1 MVSVAVP
8 RLVSKG
14 ACALISVELTKTSGA
29 ARPLMV
35 TAVPLREFGRGMA
48 IAVASLAA
56 RFVPRIE
63 IKEPGAMDGSRLAVF
78 TIAVV
83 EGSGSVTARV
93 SRFEIAPGIATA
105 MVTVPAAGAQLAGD
119 QAGTGEH
126 PK

>member
-1 MVSVAVP
+1 MLSVAVP

-35 TAVPLREFGRGMA
+35 TAVPLREVGRGMV

-63 IKEPGAMDGSRLAVF
+63 IKEPGARDGSRQAGLTNA
-78 TIAVV
+78 
-83 EGSGSVTARV
+83 GS
-93 SRFEIAPGIATA
+93 
-105 MVTVPAAGAQLAGD
+105 
-119 QAGTGEH
+119 AGTGGGATRVCGGWRVSGG
-126 PK
+126 

>member
-1 MVSVAVP
+1 MLSVAVP

-35 TAVPLREFGRGMA
+35 TAVPLREFGRGMV

-56 RFVPRIE
+56 GFVPRIE
-63 IKEPGAMDGSRLAVF
+63 IKEPGAMDGSRRAGF

-83 EGSGSVTARV
+83 EGGGSGTPGRV
-93 SRFEIAPGIATA
+93 RLEIAPGR
-105 MVTVPAAGAQLAGD
+105 
-119 QAGTGEH
+119 
-126 PK
+126 